1 LPGLFELVYRYE
13 SRDSLVISYSPSTT
27 GGEAV
32 CALAVYPHR
41 IDLCLAGGAKLAK
54 SDPLHLLQGA
64 GKQMRQVALQSMAD
78 FHRPEIETLIAAA
91 LDLAK
96 VQLDTGAQG
105 ETVLKIEAQQQRA
118 RSRQR
123 RSKT

>member
-1 LPGLFELVYRYE
+1 MPSPASQLASLFAQYEPATAKLAKALRRHLRQRLPGLFELVYRYE

-54 SDPLHLLQGA
+54 S
-64 GKQMRQVALQSMAD
+64 
-78 FHRPEIETLIAAA
+78 EI
-91 LDLAK
+91 
-96 VQLDTGAQG
+96 G
-105 ETVLKIEAQQQRA
+105 RA
-118 RSRQR
+118 HV
-123 RSKT
+123 